1 METGE
6 EVFNFY
12 FEEIR
17 YYFCTFMGNQPWKM
31 IKTKA
36 ILLQSTL
43 VVAFLFFSATLLVK
57 AQAFLIPLTTA
68 VILALLV
75 LPLSQRM
82 EQTFLTRA
90 TAALLNTLLLFIV
103 SLGFLALISF
113 QVKNIVDD
121 WQKIRQSMQPKME
134 EFREF
139 VFNHVPINE
148 DKLQLDEKTISMAGK
163 NMSADPSEKA
173 GSFFNAFL
181 SFVGDYLLTF
191 IYIFFLLTYR
201 RHFKE
206 FLLRLF
212 PKEKGDEVKKV
223 IHRSSKVTQQY
234 LIGKIVLIA
243 ILAALYAVGLGISG
257 VDNFILISILAS
269 TLSLIPYIGNIIGF
283 GIAIIFGFLT
293 SGETGVLVGILVTFS
308 VAQFVESYI
317 LEPYIVGDRVD
328 LHPFFVILAVVL
340 GNSLWGMMGMILS
353 IPILAIINVVLLD
366 IPSLHPFGFLL
377 SNKPPSEN
385 LP

>member
-1 METGE
+1 
-6 EVFNFY
+6 
-12 FEEIR
+12 
-17 YYFCTFMGNQPWKM
+17 M
-31 IKTKA
+31 IKGKA
-36 ILLQSTL
+36 ILLQTTL

-57 AQAFLIPLTTA
+57 AQTFLIPLTTA

-82 EQTFLTRA
+82 ESIFLNRA
-90 TAALLNTLLLFIV
+90 TASLLNTLLLFIF

-163 NMSADPSEKA
+163 NMSADASEKA

-191 IYIFFLLTYR
+191 IYIFFILTYR

-212 PKEKGDEVKKV
+212 PKEKEDEVKKV
-223 IHRSSKVTQQY
+223 IHRSAKVTQQY
-234 LIGKIVLIA
+234 LIGKIVLIG

-257 VDNFILISILAS
+257 VDNFILISILAA

-377 SNKPPSEN
+377 SNKPPSEKI
-385 LP
+385 